1 MIADLKFEPHPV
13 WVNNKWLFAK
23 VWENKQVL
31 IGVATPNRA
40 VNEAYPDTPYTI
52 RVIRKT
58 RDGWTSADGGLDA
71 EHFDEL
77 MATCI
82 LVEVGRRYGFITD

>member
-1 MIADLKFEPHPV
+1 MIADLKFESHPA

-31 IGVATPNRA
+31 IGVATPNRL
-40 VNEAYPDTPYTI
+40 VNGAHPDKPYTI

-58 RDGWTSADGGLDA
+58 RDEGANADSGLDG